1 MAFFA
6 KRSRKEDRGSKA
18 VIKDSPRV
26 IELDRQ
32 YAPEKI
38 VIVSAHPFGAALK
51 YLLLGALAGAGATY
65 FALKGRAPSAS
76 ASGGDAVA
84 QGLAAG
90 GAKAKAAKNERA
102 LLGRAMALAG
112 RVKSLSGVVGRV
124 KQFAGDTLAPAVSAA
139 MDEGKRTAREVEAEL
154 KQDLEEAKREAEA
167 EAREAEAK
175 RDREHDHDRDKKR
188 DGH

>member
-6 KRSRKEDRGSKA
+6 KRPRKEDRGSKA

-51 YLLLGALAGAGATY
+51 YLLLGAVAGAGATY

-84 QGLAAG
+84 QGLSAG
-90 GAKAKAAKNERA
+90 GAKAKSERA

-112 RVKSLSGVVGRV
+112 RVKSLSGVVSRV
-124 KQFAGDTLAPAVSAA
+124 KQFAGDTIAPAVSAA

-167 EAREAEAK
+167 EAKEAEAK

>member
-6 KRSRKEDRGSKA
+6 KRRRKEDK
-18 VIKDSPRV
+18 VVLKDSPRV

-51 YLLLGALAGAGATY
+51 YLLLGAVAGAGATY
-65 FALKGRAPSAS
+65 VALKGRAPVAA

-84 QGLAAG
+84 QGLSAG
-90 GAKAKAAKNERA
+90 GAKNERA
-102 LLGRAMALAG
+102 LLGRAMAIAG
-112 RVKSLSGVVGRV
+112 RVKSLSGVVRTV
-124 KQFAGDTLAPAVSAA
+124 KQFAGDTIAPAVSAA
-139 MDEGKRTAREVEAEL
+139 LDEGKRTAREVEAEL
-154 KQDLEEAKREAEA
+154 KQDLDEAKREAEA

-175 RDREHDHDRDKKR
+175 RDREHDRDHDKDKK
-188 DGH
+188 DDKH